1 MKKVVVCYKWVLS
14 DADIRVNEKTHELN
28 MEKCKFQINE
38 YDRNALACGVKIKK
52 STDCE
57 LVGVT
62 AGASVAASAKDAL
75 SRGPDQLYYVEDA
88 SLAETDKNG
97 SSKVLAAI
105 VGKIG
110 EVDAVV
116 CSEGSSDDY
125 AQQTGPR
132 LAALLGWPSV
142 SYVSGLAVSGDTFTL
157 ERKLEDGLE
166 VVSIT
171 APVVISVSPE
181 VGEAPIPSVKD
192 VLGAKKKAAN
202 AVSLGELGFS
212 AEVLK
217 PAAKCLSILA
227 PATDR
232 RKIHLNPE
240 GTGLDAAAARLVK
253 ELSAAGIL

>member
-1 MKKVVVCYKWVLS
+1 MRPTELNQGQYQQPGPECHLS
-14 DADIRVNEKTHELN
+14 DIDQIRNPILVL
-28 MEKCKFQINE
+28 
-38 YDRNALACGVKIKK
+38 DRNALECGVKIKK
-52 STDCE
+52 GTGCE
-57 LVGVT
+57 LVAVTVGAGV
-62 AGASVAASAKDAL
+62 SASAKDAL

-97 SSKVLAAI
+97 ASKVLAALI
-105 VGKIG
+105 GKIG
-110 EVDAVV
+110 EVDAVI

-142 SYVSGLAVSGDTFTL
+142 SYVSSLAVSGDTFTL

-166 VVSIT
+166 VVSVT

-181 VGEAPIPSVKD
+181 VGEAPIPGVKD
-192 VLGAKKKAAN
+192 VLGAKKKPAN
-202 AVSLGELGFS
+202 AVSPGELGFS
-212 AEVLK
+212 ADVLK
-217 PAAKCLSILA
+217 AASKRLSILA
-227 PATDR
+227 PETDR
-232 RKIHLNPE
+232 RKIRLNPE